1 MINRLRPSYWILG
14 LFFLLALPASPV
26 FAVEPVFTNFLGQA
40 IRGYDPVAYFKEG
53 QPVEGKSAFQTE
65 WNGAKW
71 RFATQENLDNFIKT
85 PENYAP
91 QYGGYCAYAVSQGAT
106 ASIKPEAWSIV
117 EGKLYLNYD
126 KEVRYRWSQDI
137 PGYIQDADKNWPD
150 LLADNY
156 KAR

>member
-1 MINRLRPSYWILG
+1 MIKRLRPNYWIFG
-14 LFFLLALPASPV
+14 LLFLLTFLASPV
-26 FAVEPVFTNFLGQA
+26 FAVEPFFTNFLGQA
-40 IRGYDPVAYFKEG
+40 IRGYDPVAYFKVG
-53 QPVEGKSAFQTE
+53 KAVEGKSDYEYE
-65 WNGAKW
+65 WMGAKW
-71 RFATQENLDNFIKT
+71 RFSSQANLNAFKKS

-126 KEVRYRWSQDI
+126 LGVRDRWSQDI
-137 PGYIQDADKNWPD
+137 PGYIQTADKNWPD

>member
-1 MINRLRPSYWILG
+1 MINRLRPSYWILD

-26 FAVEPVFTNFLGQA
+26 FAVKPVFTNFLGQA

-65 WNGAKW
+65 WKGAKW
-71 RFATQENLDNFIKT
+71 RFATQENL
-85 PENYAP
+85 
-91 QYGGYCAYAVSQGAT
+91 
-106 ASIKPEAWSIV
+106 
-117 EGKLYLNYD
+117 
-126 KEVRYRWSQDI
+126 
-137 PGYIQDADKNWPD
+137 DADKNWPD